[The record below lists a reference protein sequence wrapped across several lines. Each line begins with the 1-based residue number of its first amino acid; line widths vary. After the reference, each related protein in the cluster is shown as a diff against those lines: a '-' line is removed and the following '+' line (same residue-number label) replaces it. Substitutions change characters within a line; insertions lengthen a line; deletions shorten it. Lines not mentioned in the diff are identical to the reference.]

1 MRRAFTLLELIVTI
15 IIIAVLVALLLPAVS
30 RVRHA
35 AVMMSCKNNLKHLGV
50 SMHGYRDAHKHF
62 PPGTMPH
69 PTLPPDERLSWQ
81 VSVVPHMESME
92 PLFKKFDTKA
102 AWDSP
107 TNLETLKSAPMPVF
121 RCPAFMGPQPEHWPA
136 GYIGIAGIGSDA
148 ATLPLDG
155 PGVGFFGYDR
165 QLKPEQVKDGLSQTL
180 ALIETAHDLGPY
192 TRGGYSTVRGL
203 DLSDEPLLGEGR
215 PFGGLHKSDRTFG
228 GTRPLGTQMLLADGS
243 VRLSQVH
250 VDPFVLGALATIAG
264 GEDVPTNW

>member
-1 MRRAFTLLELIVTI
+1 MRRAFTLLELIVVI
-15 IIIAVLVALLLPAVS
+15 VIIAVLVALLLPAVS

-35 AVMMSCKNNLKHLGV
+35 AVMVTCANSLRYLGGAI
-50 SMHGYRDAHKHF
+50 HGYRDAHKHF

-81 VSVVPHMESME
+81 VSVLPHMDMN
-92 PLFKKFDTKA
+92 PLFKKFDAKA
-102 AWDSP
+102 AWNSP
-107 TNLETLKSAPMPVF
+107 TNIGTLREAPMAIF
-121 RCPAFMGPQPEHWPA
+121 RCPASLGPWSDLPAA
-136 GYIGIAGIGSDA
+136 GYVGCAGIGSDA

-180 ALIETAHDLGPY
+180 ALIETTYDLGPY
-192 TRGGYSTVRGL
+192 TRGGPSTVRGL

-215 PFGGLHKSDRTFG
+215 PFGGLHKADKAFG

-250 VDPFVLGALATIAG
+250 VDPFVLGALATVAG
-264 GEDVPTNW
+264 GEDVPTQW